1 MSAVVPDPNPRH
13 SETEEEAL
21 ALYDRL
27 QELHIQIGLL
37 QAQQD
42 LSDPQSQQPDV
53 YPPQG
58 FCHVLT
64 MGAAVGPTFFTGHF
78 DIDEARTQLLE
89 AMATVE
95 LRNYIFES
103 AVVIRPVLRAIHGG
117 TEASPVE
124 RSVFT
129 VVRISI
135 SSSNIADVCIAKRD
149 ILPLIRQRD
158 LISAEAAEQASA
170 SYQVRDHILDL
181 ELKRLRVGQ
190 HNATL
195 ASELL
200 RLSKTTGTH
209 DVQVDGS
216 TKLGRKLGKT
226 KGELLVSRQKWKTI
240 KGATSALVA
249 GTGVDWAR
257 DERLRD
263 LVLDPP
269 GFSTKRP

>member
-27 QELHIQIGLL
+27 QELYIQIGLL

-42 LSDPQSQQPDV
+42 LSDPQS
-53 YPPQG
+53 
-58 FCHVLT
+58 
-64 MGAAVGPTFFTGHF
+64 PTFFTGHF

-89 AMATVE
+89 AKATVE

-103 AVVIRPVLRAIHGG
+103 AVVVRPVLRAIHGG

-129 VVRISI
+129 VISFSI

-181 ELKRLRVGQ
+181 ELERLRAGQ

-226 KGELLVSRQKWKTI
+226 KGELRVSRQKWKTI

-269 GFSTKRP
+269 GFSTGGP

>member
-1 MSAVVPDPNPRH
+1 MLFPDF
-13 SETEEEAL
+13 L
-21 ALYDRL
+21 
-27 QELHIQIGLL
+27 LHQIVGRSYIICIVIGIAACL
-37 QAQQD
+37 
-42 LSDPQSQQPDV
+42 
-53 YPPQG
+53 
-58 FCHVLT
+58 
-64 MGAAVGPTFFTGHF
+64 GAAFGLANAAFVAKHPHFTM
-78 DIDEARTQLLE
+78 LLE
-89 AMATVE
+89 FSWGVDIWLICA
-95 LRNYIFES
+95 
-103 AVVIRPVLRAIHGG
+103 P
-117 TEASPVE
+117 
-124 RSVFT
+124 
-129 VVRISI
+129 
-135 SSSNIADVCIAKRD
+135 IADVCIAKRD

-181 ELKRLRVGQ
+181 ELERLRAGQ

-226 KGELLVSRQKWKTI
+226 KGELRVSRQKWKTI

-269 GFSTKRP
+269 GFSTKGP

>member
-42 LSDPQSQQPDV
+42 LSDPQR
-53 YPPQG
+53 
-58 FCHVLT
+58 
-64 MGAAVGPTFFTGHF
+64 HF

-89 AMATVE
+89 AKATVE

-103 AVVIRPVLRAIHGG
+103 AVVVRPVLRAIHGG

-181 ELKRLRVGQ
+181 ELERLRVGQ

-216 TKLGRKLGKT
+216 TKLGRKLCKT
-226 KGELLVSRQKWKTI
+226 KGELRVSRQKWKTI
-240 KGATSALVA
+240 KGATNALVA
-249 GTGVDWAR
+249 GTGIDWAR

-269 GFSTKRP
+269 GVFH

>member
-37 QAQQD
+37 QAQED
-42 LSDPQSQQPDV
+42 LSDPQS
-53 YPPQG
+53 
-58 FCHVLT
+58 
-64 MGAAVGPTFFTGHF
+64 PTFFTGHF

-89 AMATVE
+89 VKATVE

-103 AVVIRPVLRAIHGG
+103 AVVVRPVLRAIHGG

-124 RSVFT
+124 
-129 VVRISI
+129 
-135 SSSNIADVCIAKRD
+135 RD

-181 ELKRLRVGQ
+181 ELERLRVGQ

-226 KGELLVSRQKWKTI
+226 KGELRVSRQKWKTI

-269 GFSTKRP
+269 GFSTKGP